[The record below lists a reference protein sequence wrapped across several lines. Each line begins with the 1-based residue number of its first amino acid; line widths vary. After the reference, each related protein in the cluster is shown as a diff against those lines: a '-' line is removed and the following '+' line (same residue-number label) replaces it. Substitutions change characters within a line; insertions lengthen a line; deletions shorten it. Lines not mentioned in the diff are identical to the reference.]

1 MIAWREVF
9 SFLFRLPKT
18 EVGVWQVAE
27 KNLCSGCSKTS
38 RCKAPEIPK
47 SEAYIEVRRNDEE
60 YG

>member
-18 EVGVWQVAE
+18 EIGVWQVAE

-38 RCKAPEIPK
+38 RCKAPEIPTMRNTDN
-47 SEAYIEVRRNDEE
+47 VRIPPE
-60 YG
+60 YA